1 VPQLPARDRF
11 LALLR
16 QAATD
21 GTLVKLTLGKPAP
34 GAADATLRNVFVRP
48 VELKSGPHLTFV
60 WRHDTRDV
68 TKNYRGEEA
77 LTVLELLLGREF
89 LDGHLFTPAQTAQV
103 ETTPDGKGRLRVKL
117 ADAAPAPVS
126 ARHDR
131 TKVRTIAPDT
141 GWLRDLGVTGDTG
154 EPREGMA
161 PKLRQ
166 IERFAELLQ
175 HLAAEAHL
183 PSPEGG
189 KSPLVVADMGCGKGY
204 LTFALATVL
213 GPAVQV
219 TGLDTRAELIE
230 RANMVAKMREIPGLT
245 FRCGD
250 IADLAKEPPPK
261 LDVLVALHAC
271 DTATDEALAAG
282 VRAGARLLIVSPC
295 CHKQLRG
302 QLGTPAVLEGALRH
316 GIFRERQAEFVTD
329 ALRAELLEWA
339 GYRTKVFEFV
349 STEHTAKNLMIAG
362 IRAHPPGAEDRLRR
376 IQALAAF
383 YGVRHQRLAE
393 RLGVALA

>member
-1 VPQLPARDRF
+1 MAHPPARERF
-11 LALLR
+11 LSLVH
-16 QAATD
+16 QAVTD

-48 VELKSGPHLTFV
+48 VELKAGPHLTFV

-68 TKNYRGEEA
+68 TKNYRADEA

-103 ETTPDGKGRLRVKL
+103 ETAPDGKGRLRVKL
-117 ADAAPAPVS
+117 ADTAPAPVS

-131 TKVRTIAPDT
+131 SKVRAIAPDS
-141 GWLRDLGVTGDTG
+141 GWLRDLGVTGENG

-175 HLAAEAHL
+175 HLVGDARLPAPVEGEA
-183 PSPEGG
+183 
-189 KSPLVVADMGCGKGY
+189 PLAVADMGCGKGY

-213 GPAVQV
+213 GAGARV
-219 TGLDTRAELIE
+219 TGIDTRADLVD
-230 RANMVAKMREIPGLT
+230 RANLVAKMRDIPGLS

-250 IADLAKEPPPK
+250 IADLAADEAMK

-271 DTATDEALAAG
+271 DVATDEALAAG

-295 CHKQLRG
+295 CHKELRG
-302 QLGTPAVLEGALRH
+302 QLGTPAVLEGAFRH

-349 STEHTAKNLMIAG
+349 STEHTAKNLMIAA
-362 IRAHPPGAEDRLRR
+362 IRAHPPGAEPRLRR
-376 IQALAAF
+376 LRALAAF
-383 YGVRHQRLAE
+383 YGVTRQRLAE
-393 RLGVALA
+393 RLGLGLA